1 MRACLSA
8 LCSATFIFSAPA
20 EKMRSTSASSTLC
33 MLDVHRGDVELG
45 EELLLHV
52 AEGADGLLGE
62 HERGEHVLFGDLLR
76 AGLEH
81 VDGVLGAGDHEV
93 EIGVLGLDRSS
104 G

>member
-1 MRACLSA
+1 M
-8 LCSATFIFSAPA
+8 LCSATS
-20 EKMRSTSASSTLC
+20 MRRDL
-33 MLDVHRGDVELG
+33 ELG

-62 HERGEHVLFGDLLR
+62 HEGGEHVLFGDLLR

-93 EIGVLGLDRSS
+93 EIGILGLVEAS